1 MVIWVVSLALYYKSY
16 MEGLRWLF
24 LLSLLHVFLEFPLNW
39 RSFLGIG
46 EELGKR
52 MRRSV
57 SS

>member
-1 MVIWVVSLALYYKSY
+1 MEREGRVKLYYKSY